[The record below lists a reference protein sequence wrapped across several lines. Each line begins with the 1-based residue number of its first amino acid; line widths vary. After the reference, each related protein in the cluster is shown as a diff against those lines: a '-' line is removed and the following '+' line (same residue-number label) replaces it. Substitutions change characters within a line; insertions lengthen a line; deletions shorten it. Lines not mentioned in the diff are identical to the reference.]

1 MAISEDQKV
10 KRLEAIPIFAHTS
23 RRQLEHVA
31 AIADEVDVPKGTVLA
46 KQGERGLDFFVIEDG
61 TAKVVAGGNT
71 IAELG
76 PGDFFGEISLI
87 DGGPRTATVEAL
99 DNMKLLI
106 VRKPSFDDLMETSAE
121 LRGAVVRA
129 LGERIRELDENAARH

>member
-1 MAISEDQKV
+1 MAISADQKV
-10 KRLEAIPIFAHTS
+10 KRLEAIPIFAHAN

-61 TAKVVAGGNT
+61 KARVVADGQQM
-71 IAELG
+71 AELG

-87 DGGPRTATVEAL
+87 DGGPRTATVEAAA
-99 DNMKLLI
+99 DMKLLI

-129 LGERIRELDENAARH
+129 LGQRIRELDENAAQH

>member
-1 MAISEDQKV
+1 
-10 KRLEAIPIFAHTS
+10 
-23 RRQLEHVA
+23 
-31 AIADEVDVPKGTVLA
+31 
-46 KQGERGLDFFVIEDG
+46 
-61 TAKVVAGGNT
+61 
-71 IAELG
+71 
-76 PGDFFGEISLI
+76 
-87 DGGPRTATVEAL
+87 VEAL

>member
-1 MAISEDQKV
+1 MAISADQKV
-10 KRLEAIPIFAHTS
+10 KRLESIPIFSHAT

-61 TAKVVAGGNT
+61 TAKVVASGNE
-71 IAELG
+71 IAQLG
-76 PGDFFGEISLI
+76 PGDFFGEISLV

-99 DNMKLLI
+99 ADMKLLV
-106 VRKPSFDDLMETSAE
+106 VRKPSFDDLLETSSE

-129 LGERIRELDENAARH
+129 LGQRIRELDENARH